1 MTCSPYLIDVT
12 ILEGTDGLWCHV
24 VESATAD
31 IPLHTGVIQL
41 NLLRYTKVYQAQA
54 NSSAHKVL
62 RLQIIVD
69 YAFIMNNLQA
79 VSKGSYLVKGHTMR
93 SHAI

>member
-1 MTCSPYLIDVT
+1 M
-12 ILEGTDGLWCHV
+12 
-24 VESATAD
+24 
-31 IPLHTGVIQL
+31 IQL

-62 RLQIIVD
+62 WLQIIVD

-79 VSKGSYLVKGHTMR
+79 VSKGSYLVKGHTMHLVKGHMHGR
-93 SHAI
+93 HIMHLLKGHTTGKLEKWKLVQI